1 MTRAGIPAPSS
12 KELMAAELVA
22 DADGDS
28 HMGAHYRHTTPEM
41 AARAVD
47 AIEQRLTV
55 VLQVGQQTIEK
66 HPNRS
71 TLRVF

>member
-1 MTRAGIPAPSS
+1 
-12 KELMAAELVA
+12 
-22 DADGDS
+22 
-28 HMGAHYRHTTPEM
+28 M
-41 AARAVD
+41 AARAVA

-55 VLQVGQQTIEK
+55 VLQVAQQTIEK